1 METIGKRIRLLRRS
15 QNMNQAEFAQQIGL
29 KQGMVSLWELDKNIN
44 ERTIKAICYTFGVNE
59 NWLKNGTEEPFT
71 DSVPPKEENHLINEV
86 EMLDI
91 YHELLPPS
99 QKDVL
104 KYARNMLDLQK
115 FRNVNPADEP
125 PDSA

>member
-1 METIGKRIRLLRRS
+1 MNDRLKTLRHKLGIK
-15 QNMNQAEFAQQIGL
+15 QGEFAKKISL
-29 KQGMVSLWELDKNIN
+29 KQGTVSDIENGKKNLS
-44 ERTIKAICYTFGVNE
+44 ERNIKLICYTFGVNE
-59 NWLKNGTEEPFT
+59 EWLRNGIGEPFT
-71 DSVPPKEENHLINEV
+71 DGDLPKEENFLINEV

-115 FRNVNPADEP
+115 LRNVNLTDEP